1 MTSNEKLK
9 LLEKWNGQYNALYES
24 WEKISEVF
32 GDCLNSEM
40 FNNTFEMF
48 DAYTEAV
55 AKLVGDD
62 NEWLFWWIFEC
73 EQGKNNGN
81 VKIGKKKFKS
91 NSVKDLLKIIEA
103 KP

>member
-1 MTSNEKLK
+1 MTSNEKLQ
-9 LLEKWNGQYNALYES
+9 LLEKWNGQYNALHES

-62 NEWLFWWIFEC
+62 NEWLFWWMFEC
-73 EQGKNNGN
+73 EQGMKNGD

-91 NSVKDLLKIIEA
+91 QSVKDLLKIIEA